1 LLSLDRSLCYG
12 ERVQRRE
19 GGRRARP
26 ARNGRSRPGRKRAA
40 ARPTAVDLRGEIRG
54 AGLRGTAPRVA
65 VLDRLRRAEA
75 PLSHAEI
82 TKQLTHLGFD
92 RATIYRNLV
101 DLAEAGLLA
110 RVDVGDHVWRYEV
123 RLEESREDAEHP
135 HFVCNDCGTVA
146 CLPSVSVNIR
156 PAPGSAKSV
165 VAAVSEVVLKGR
177 CEHC

>member
-1 LLSLDRSLCYG
+1 MVRKAAT
-12 ERVQRRE
+12 
-19 GGRRARP
+19 RRAR
-26 ARNGRSRPGRKRAA
+26 RRDGRKAA
-40 ARPTAVDLRGEIRG
+40 PVDLKAEIRG
-54 AGLRGTAPRVA
+54 AGLRGTAPRIA
-65 VLDRLRRAEA
+65 VLDRLRRAES

-82 TKQLTHLGFD
+82 TKQLTHLSYD

-123 RLEESREDAEHP
+123 RREERREEAEHP

-156 PAPGSAKSV
+156 PAPGSANSV
-165 VAAVSEVVLKGR
+165 VAEVSEVVLKGR
-177 CEHC
+177 CDHC